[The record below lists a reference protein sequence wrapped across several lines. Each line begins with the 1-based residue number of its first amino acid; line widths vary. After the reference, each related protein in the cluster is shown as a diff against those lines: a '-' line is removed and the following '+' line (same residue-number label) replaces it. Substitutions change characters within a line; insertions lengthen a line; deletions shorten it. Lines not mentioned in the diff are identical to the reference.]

1 MYIFSRIMLPSY
13 VDKTYK
19 EEITV
24 MEKRIARSLAR
35 TGEAVAK
42 ISNSIGCCAM
52 LLHEPKMP
60 DAMQKKNADKES
72 WKK

>member
-1 MYIFSRIMLPSY
+1 
-13 VDKTYK
+13 
-19 EEITV
+19 

-35 TGEAVAK
+35 TGEAAAK
-42 ISNSIGCCAM
+42 LSNDIGFCAM

-60 DAMQKKNADKES
+60 EAMRKKNAEKES